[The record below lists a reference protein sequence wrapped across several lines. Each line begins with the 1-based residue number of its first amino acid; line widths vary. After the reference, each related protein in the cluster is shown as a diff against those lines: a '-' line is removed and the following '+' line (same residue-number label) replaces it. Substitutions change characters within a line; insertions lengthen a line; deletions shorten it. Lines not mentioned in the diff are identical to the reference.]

1 MALILKINGVEKV
14 LDINPQEPLL
24 YVLREEFG
32 LNGAKF
38 GCGLQ
43 QCGTCFVLA
52 DGEAMPTCLQPC
64 QNFQEMDIIT
74 IEGLADGDKLHPLQE
89 SFFNE
94 QAAQC
99 GYCLNG
105 MLIAGLALLKKN
117 AKPNEDEIRIALDKV
132 ICRCGTHS
140 RFIRAVKKASETHS
154 KF

>member
-1 MALILKINGVEKV
+1 MTVNLKVNGVKQE
-14 LDINPQEPLL
+14 LDIDPEEPLL
-24 YVLREEFG
+24 YILREEFG

-43 QCGTCFVLA
+43 QCGSCFVLA
-52 DGEAMPTCLQPC
+52 DGEATPTCLQSC
-64 QNFQEMDIIT
+64 QTFQDMDIVT
-74 IEGLADGDKLHPLQE
+74 IEGLSEGDKLHPLQE
-89 SFFNE
+89 SFFIE

-117 AKPNEDEIRIALDKV
+117 ATPSEEEIRAALDKV

-140 RFIRAVKKASETHS
+140 RFIRAVKKTSENHS